1 MKKVRRRFQV
11 DMNPV
16 VSVIVPVFN
25 VAPYL
30 REALDS
36 LINQSYRNLE
46 ILIIDD
52 GSTDG
57 SGTICD
63 EYQDKDSRIIVFH
76 QGNRGLSAARNVGLD
91 NITGDIVAFLDPD
104 DVMYPNMIEVAL
116 KTMREKNVR
125 LVAFGTVWLHNG
137 KPVSSPVESYLDRKE
152 TLRSYLTKSGIC
164 GAIWTKMFEA
174 ALFKNIRFREGHN
187 YADVEVFFR
196 ILDKC
201 EKLYA
206 IHEPLFKY
214 RKRQY
219 SITATNS
226 PDNRLDSLDQNLWV
240 TEYARLMNINGDI
253 NDVIEKLK
261 AQGVRISLA
270 GYNALYNDQSIQS
283 EKAKQVF
290 KLEVAQK
297 VENVSYSHFIVK
309 IAAKIFL
316 FSPKL
321 FVFLYR
327 TFYVYIE
334 EFVR

>member
-1 MKKVRRRFQV
+1 M
-11 DMNPV
+11 MNPR

-52 GSTDG
+52 GSNDG

-63 EYQDKDSRIIVFH
+63 EYRDKDLRIIVFH
-76 QGNRGLSAARNVGLD
+76 QLNRGLSAARNVGLD
-91 NITGDIVAFLDPD
+91 NMTGQIVAFLDPD
-104 DVMYPNMIEVAL
+104 DVMYPNMIEIVL
-116 KTMREKNVR
+116 NTMKEKNVR
-125 LVAFGTVWLHNG
+125 LVTFGTVWLHNG
-137 KPVSSPVESYLDRKE
+137 KPVSSPVDGYYDVKE
-152 TLRSYLTKSGIC
+152 VLRSYIEKGGIC
-164 GAIWTKMFEA
+164 GAIWTKVFEA
-174 ALFKNIRFREGHN
+174 DLFNKIRFREEHN
-187 YADVEVFFR
+187 YADMEVFLK

-201 EKLYA
+201 KTLYA
-206 IHEPLFKY
+206 IQEPLFRY

-226 PDNRLDSLDQNLWV
+226 PDNRLDALEQNLWV
-240 TEYARLMNINGDI
+240 TEYARLMNMNGEI
-253 NDVIEKLK
+253 NDVIEGFET
-261 AQGVRISLA
+261 QGVRISLS
-270 GYNALYNDQSIQS
+270 GFNALYNNQSFQS
-283 EKAKQVF
+283 EKVKQLL
-290 KLEVAQK
+290 KIEIAHK
-297 VENVSYSHFIVK
+297 VVKVPYSQFLVK

-327 TFYVYIE
+327 SIHKVGAI
-334 EFVR
+334 